1 MAVEYVLII
10 HQAEEGGYWAEVPA
24 LDGCFAQG
32 ETIEELLEE
41 ARGAISSHFEALRE
55 DGQAVP
61 DRRSILIATVRV
73 AEPAAT

>member
-1 MAVEYVLII
+1 MEYVLII

-32 ETIEELLEE
+32 ETIEDLLQET
-41 ARGAISSHFEALRE
+41 RGAISSHLEALRE

-61 DRRSILIATVRV
+61 DGRSILIATVRV
-73 AEPAAT
+73 AGPVAT

>member
-1 MAVEYVLII
+1 MEYVLII

-32 ETIEELLEE
+32 ETIEDLLEE
-41 ARGAISSHFEALRE
+41 ARGAISSHLEALRE
-55 DGQAVP
+55 DGQALH
-61 DRRSILIATVRV
+61 DGHGILSATVRV